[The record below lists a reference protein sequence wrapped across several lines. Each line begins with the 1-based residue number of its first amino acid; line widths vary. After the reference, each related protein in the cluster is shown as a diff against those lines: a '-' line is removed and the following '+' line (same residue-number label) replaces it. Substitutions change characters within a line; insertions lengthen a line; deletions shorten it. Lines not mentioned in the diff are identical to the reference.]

1 MIADLFNF
9 QGQRKITF
17 TPTTS
22 CLYRPALAV
31 LARLR
36 HVHSFIRDSS
46 HQDIITTLK
55 DAHTLESPAVQVAD
69 YKSSLSSVSSP
80 IRPKK
85 SSFYLYKMEVRR
97 LKVITQ
103 LWRGLLTFLQM
114 SLDPPHLTPGQQI
127 TV

>member
-1 MIADLFNF
+1 M
-9 QGQRKITF
+9 
-17 TPTTS
+17 
-22 CLYRPALAV
+22 

-55 DAHTLESPAVQVAD
+55 DAHTVQVAD
-69 YKSSLSSVSSP
+69 YKSSLSSVLSP

-85 SSFYLYKMEVRR
+85 GSFYLYKMEVHR